1 MKITKHITF
10 FYIQERMYC
19 INNIIDE
26 TNTYEIPTDLFIHT
40 NNTNLSK
47 NSFNEYN
54 NGSINIIYHDLS
66 NCNPYFLCWMHRDL
80 IKSQIDD
87 YDIFIYIEDDMLVPY
102 KAIKYWLLY
111 NEELI
116 EMNYNLGFVRIE
128 CENDV
133 EYIVDLPGVQL
144 DTSITLHD
152 KKYCVNNKNP
162 YCAFWIYNKS
172 EFSRF
177 INSNFYNVSNIPVY
191 DERAACAIGLH
202 GISNYWYN
210 GTVIPIIDNKLT
222 DECKI
227 YHMTNNY
234 VACATMNFS
243 TIKFEDALYLPS
255 FE

>member
-1 MKITKHITF
+1 MRITKHITF
-10 FYIQERMYC
+10 FYIHERMYC

-26 TNTYEIPTDLFIHT
+26 TNTYEIPTDIFIHT

-54 NGSINIIYHDLS
+54 NGSLNIIHHDLS
-66 NCNPYFLCWMHRDL
+66 HCHPYFLCWMHRDL
-80 IKSQIDD
+80 IKSQIND
-87 YDIFIYIEDDMLVPY
+87 YDIFIYIEDDILVPY
-102 KAIKYWLLY
+102 KSIKYWLLY

-128 CENDV
+128 YDNDD

-144 DTSITLHD
+144 DTSITLRD

-172 EFSRF
+172 EFTRF
-177 INSNFYNVSNIPVY
+177 INSKYYNVANIPLY

-210 GTVIPIIDNKLT
+210 GTVIPVIDNKLP

-227 YHMTNNY
+227 YHMPNNY
-234 VACATMNFS
+234 VNVDSNNFS
-243 TIKFEDALYLPS
+243 TIKFIDALYLPS